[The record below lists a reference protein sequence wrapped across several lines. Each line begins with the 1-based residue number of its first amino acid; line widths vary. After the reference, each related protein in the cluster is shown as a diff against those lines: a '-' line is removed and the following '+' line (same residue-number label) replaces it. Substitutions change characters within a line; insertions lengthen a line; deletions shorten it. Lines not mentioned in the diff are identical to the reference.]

1 MQAKEIGM
9 FVLCISL
16 AVGIVNALGVFP
28 QIAGGEAA
36 ADAGK
41 LDIYANTGIT
51 DLDSVQAEDQGAL
64 EGLLNFGILGAG
76 ISTIITMLKL
86 VTYPYGLLTSWGVP
100 PMFALPIQLIVN
112 AATIWSVAQFL
123 TNRSGK
129 SMD

>member
-28 QIAGGEAA
+28 QLAGGEAA
-36 ADAGK
+36 ADAGD
-41 LDIYANTGIT
+41 LNIYENTGIT
-51 DLDSVQAEDQGAL
+51 DLDVKAEDQSAV
-64 EGLLNFGILGAG
+64 EELLNFGLLGAG
-76 ISTIITMLKL
+76 ISTIITMLEM